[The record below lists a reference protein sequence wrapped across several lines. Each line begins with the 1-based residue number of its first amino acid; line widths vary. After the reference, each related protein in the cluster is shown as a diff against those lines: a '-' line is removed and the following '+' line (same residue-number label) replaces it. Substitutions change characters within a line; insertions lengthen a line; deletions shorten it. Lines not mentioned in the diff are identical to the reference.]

1 MKAAVLYAPFDMR
14 LEEVST
20 PDCGMDHVLVK
31 VKAAGICGSDV
42 HFYEGTHPYKNYPR
56 IHGHEFAGEIV
67 KLGENVSGF
76 SVGDHVVIEP
86 LKACGKCYPCR
97 HGKYNCCTKLQVIGA
112 HTDGGFAEYIA
123 VETKNLH
130 KIPQDMPFDLA
141 AALEPYSIGAHCSN
155 RAEITPGETVLILG
169 VGAIGLTIT
178 DYAKLLGARVIAVDT
193 SLARLELAKK
203 MGADEV
209 INPLTED
216 VNTRVMQLTDNEGA
230 GIVIEATGVTKVM
243 ENTENLVASGGKIV
257 IVGLTNDKVAFT
269 GINFTKNEMT
279 VLGSRNSMN
288 VFPQIIADANNN
300 KIHPELLVTHRFK
313 FDNVVE
319 AFKYAKDNIS
329 SVGKIVLIFD

>member
-14 LEEVST
+14 LEEVET
-20 PDCGMDHVLVK
+20 PDCGIGQVLVK

-76 SVGDHVVIEP
+76 SVGEHVVVEP
-86 LKACGKCYPCR
+86 LKACGECYPCR

-123 VETKNLH
+123 IDTKNLH
-130 KIPQDMPFDLA
+130 KIPQDMPFDMA

-169 VGAIGLTIT
+169 VGAIGLTVT

-193 SLARLELAKK
+193 SPSRLELAKK

-209 INPLTED
+209 INPLIED
-216 VNTRVMQLTDNEGA
+216 VNAKVKLLTGNEGA

-279 VLGSRNSMN
+279 VLGSRNSVN
-288 VFPQIIADANNN
+288 VFPRIIDDAN
-300 KIHPELLVTHRFK
+300 KGRIHPELLVTHRFK

-319 AFKYAKDNIS
+319 AFKYAKENIS
-329 SVGKIVLIFD
+329 SVGKIVIMFD